1 MQEELLK
8 RLDLLATKLGVAV
21 EHLWA
26 VLVRQGTV
34 EGAIGAFAA
43 ILGGV
48 ICLVSVKNFRVAYQE
63 YEEDVW
69 VVGWA
74 FLAFVSFIGFAVGVV
89 RAKYLFNP
97 EYFALQEVLRLLK

>member
-34 EGAIGAFAA
+34 EGVIGAFAA

-48 ICLVSVKNFRVAYQE
+48 ICLVSFKNLRAAYQE
-63 YEEDVW
+63 YEDGT

-74 FLAFVSFIGFAVGVV
+74 FLAFMSLIAFAIGVDQ
-89 RAKYLFNP
+89 AKYLFNP